1 MRFQP
6 PLFSV
11 AAALAL
17 LLTGCV
23 ASKIA
28 LFDEAQAVIPV
39 PAGRYDELVN
49 NNGNWE
55 KRASGTLRLDG
66 RLYGWTEDRAA
77 SEQLFAL
84 FDVGNGFYIAAG
96 RQRNPRLGEP
106 YRYEL
111 LEVTPDGYRA
121 YAARCADLRKLR
133 LPEKLLPIVDGSDC
147 FYVERE
153 ALVQVLRLWAERML
167 PSYRYIT
174 ARP

>member
-1 MRFQP
+1 MRIQ
-6 PLFSV
+6 PLFFSA

-17 LLTGCV
+17 LLCGCI
-23 ASKIA
+23 ASKIP

-55 KRASGTLRLDG
+55 KRTTGTLRIDG
-66 RLYGWTEDRAA
+66 RLYGWTEDRAP

-84 FDVGNGFYIAAG
+84 FDVGDDFFVAAG
-96 RQRNPRLGEP
+96 RSKNPQPGDP

-111 LEVTPDGYRA
+111 FQVTPDGYLA
-121 YAARCADLRKLR
+121 YAPRCADLRKLR
-133 LPEKLLPIVDGSDC
+133 LPEKLLPIIDGADC
-147 FYVERE
+147 FYVDRE
-153 ALVQVLRLWAERML
+153 ALVAVLRLWAERMV
-167 PSYRYIT
+167 PSYRYVA